1 MNIDLTPIFQ
11 AIIAL
16 LAAIITFR
24 LIPWIK
30 AHANDQQR
38 KNLVAAAQI
47 AAYAA
52 EQIYGAGNGEEK
64 LDYAIAVLR
73 SKGFDLNSET
83 LRAAV
88 EAAVYEINN
97 ELIEVDDGVPV
108 LVIED
113 EEEEDDTSSAADAAP
128 SPQGE
133 GKEKTSRRKKT
144 ES

>member
-11 AIIAL
+11 AVIAL
-16 LAAIITFR
+16 LAAVITFR

-52 EQIYGAGNGEEK
+52 EQIYGAGKGEEK
-64 LDYAIAVLR
+64 LGYAIAILE
-73 SKGFDLNSET
+73 SKGFHLDYGT
-83 LRAAV
+83 LREAV
-88 EAAVYEINN
+88 EAAVYEINS
-97 ELIEVDDGVPV
+97 ELVEVDDGVPV

-113 EEEEDDTSSAADAAP
+113 EEEEDPPKEEPPKEEAKNKTAAKKKA
-128 SPQGE
+128 E
-133 GKEKTSRRKKT
+133 GR
-144 ES
+144 